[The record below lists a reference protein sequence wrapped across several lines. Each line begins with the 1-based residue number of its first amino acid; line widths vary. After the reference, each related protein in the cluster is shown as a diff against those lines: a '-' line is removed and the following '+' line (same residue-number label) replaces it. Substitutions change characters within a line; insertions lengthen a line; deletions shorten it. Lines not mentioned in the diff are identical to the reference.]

1 MESIVLKRW
10 GQLITG
16 FFFEFLI
23 ITLNTK
29 RREWTTKRQ
38 WTTTKR
44 MVTIKISHAI
54 WKA

>member
-1 MESIVLKRW
+1 
-10 GQLITG
+10 
-16 FFFEFLI
+16 
-23 ITLNTK
+23 LNTK

-44 MVTIKISHAI
+44 MVTDKIIYAI